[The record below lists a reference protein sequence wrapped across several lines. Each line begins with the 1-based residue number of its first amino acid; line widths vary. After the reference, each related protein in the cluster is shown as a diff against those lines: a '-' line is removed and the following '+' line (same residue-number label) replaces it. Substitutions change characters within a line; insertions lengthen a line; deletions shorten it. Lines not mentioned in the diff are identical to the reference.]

1 MFLPIILALTLL
13 MAVVAVLLVLRA
25 TERQRQEDVNL
36 RLRVL
41 GNADDAAVVVA
52 QLSGTQ
58 QVRNP
63 LLRFLCH
70 LIWRTG
76 VEYSPQT
83 VLKIFLGILL
93 LLPLLLMVF
102 GLALGMLMFV
112 AGLGLGWL
120 LLMRQTAQRRRR
132 IIEQLP
138 AFLEGV
144 SRVLAAGNTL
154 EEAISSSVREAPDPI
169 RPLFVSVGRQVRLGA
184 PIEAVLHEQAEIHDL
199 RDLKIL
205 AMAASINRKYG
216 GSLRSVLRSLIQA
229 VRARD
234 NAQRELRALTAETR
248 FSAMVLSV
256 IPIFIM
262 LYIVWQNPGYYTQMW
277 QQMSG
282 KILLG
287 GSLVMQLMG
296 MLLIWRMMRGAGGD
310 S

>member
-1 MFLPIILALTLL
+1 MLLLIVLALTLM
-13 MAVVAVLLVLRA
+13 MAGVAVLLALRA
-25 TERQRQEDVNL
+25 TDRQRQEDVNL

-41 GNADDAAVVVA
+41 GNAEDAATVAA
-52 QLSGTQ
+52 QLSSAQ
-58 QVRNP
+58 QVHNP
-63 LLRFLCH
+63 LLRFFCH
-70 LIWRTG
+70 VVWRTG

-83 VLKIFLGILL
+83 VLRLLLGILL
-93 LLPLLLMVF
+93 LLPLLLLVL
-102 GLALGMLMFV
+102 GVALGLLVFV
-112 AGLGLGWL
+112 GGLGLGWL
-120 LLMRQTAQRRRR
+120 LLLRQAGRRRRR
-132 IIEQLP
+132 IIEQFP
-138 AFLEGV
+138 AFLESV

-184 PIEAVLHEQAEIHDL
+184 PIETVLHEQAEINEL

-256 IPIFIM
+256 IPIVIM
-262 LYIVWQNPGYYTQMW
+262 IYIVWQNPDYYTQMW
-277 QQMSG
+277 QQLSG

-287 GSLVMQLMG
+287 GSLVLQVLG